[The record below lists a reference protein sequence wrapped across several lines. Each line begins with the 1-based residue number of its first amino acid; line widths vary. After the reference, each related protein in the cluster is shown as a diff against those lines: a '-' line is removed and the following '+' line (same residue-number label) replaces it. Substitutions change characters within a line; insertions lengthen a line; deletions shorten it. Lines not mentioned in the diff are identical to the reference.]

1 MNYNISKIIERD
13 SKTTTY
19 KFALL
24 RGVIDII
31 QDNSPYISLKENK
44 VNFPTGLLIEKW
56 ILYYYPILES
66 QTAIPQI
73 NGETNLAFGSSF
85 GNIISAYKEIG
96 GFSVFY
102 NDLRNKGIPKNL
114 QNDFFELAKKIRDT
128 ITRMPMKYIGRS
140 ISNDYYSIFNFEN
153 GVLRKGNADI
163 DIQFLIQNF
172 GTFSIPK
179 EYYEA
184 FKILGSFINGQDS
197 ILFKWAEFSVNA
209 SKQNLS
215 ISKVVN
221 EVLKSP
227 ITEREISE
235 SKRIYKE
242 ILKREGQVYCVWTG
256 KKIASY
262 DIDHLIPFSIW
273 KNNDLWNLLPS
284 DSKTNNQKRD
294 KIPSPELIEKQKN
307 LIVDYWEILNESQSQ
322 RFNKEIQIA
331 LYRYSRLHLKAYL
344 DEYKNCFLTS
354 ANISSR
360 ALNLPQC
367 SNYNYEIGT
376 IVENLDIDDRLYF
389 SIIESDSVLIT
400 DSIYKQLSEQ
410 LVEKKKEFPD
420 EEEFSLKFEAPDKDF
435 LISAL
440 PMTYSVETLY
450 RIYEDKEFV
459 SETELNCV
467 LHDLAIYK
475 IPLGLTSTEFR
486 QRLSE
491 AFFSH
496 KFVKSF
502 LENLELTDEIYFGLA
517 KDWIHR
523 NCADVPTP
531 RKWEITE
538 NIQIL
543 YRWIVK
549 LGNGKYNIDRPN
561 HSERLRIV

>member
-1 MNYNISKIIERD
+1 MMKSLIN
-13 SKTTTY
+13 
-19 KFALL
+19 
-24 RGVIDII
+24 
-31 QDNSPYISLKENK
+31 DNENVK
-44 VNFPTGLLIEKW
+44 AVFVRW
-56 ILYYYPILES
+56 
-66 QTAIPQI
+66 
-73 NGETNLAFGSSF
+73 ET
-85 GNIISAYKEIG
+85 K
-96 GFSVFY
+96 
-102 NDLRNKGIPKNL
+102 DL
-114 QNDFFELAKKIRDT
+114 
-128 ITRMPMKYIGRS
+128 
-140 ISNDYYSIFNFEN
+140 
-153 GVLRKGNADI
+153 
-163 DIQFLIQNF
+163 
-172 GTFSIPK
+172 
-179 EYYEA
+179 
-184 FKILGSFINGQDS
+184 ILGSSDLEIYPY
-197 ILFKWAEFSVNA
+197 
-209 SKQNLS
+209 
-215 ISKVVN
+215 
-221 EVLKSP
+221 LKA
-227 ITEREISE
+227 
-235 SKRIYKE
+235 K
-242 ILKREGQVYCVWTG
+242 G
-256 KKIASY
+256 
-262 DIDHLIPFSIW
+262 
-273 KNNDLWNLLPS
+273 
-284 DSKTNNQKRD
+284 
-294 KIPSPELIEKQKN
+294 
-307 LIVDYWEILNESQSQ
+307 
-322 RFNKEIQIA
+322 IA